1 MLILNPLGGQQ
12 VSKKNQQNWVKV
24 FLNHPVETRNGQACM
39 IGLRDAR
46 TDHLTG
52 NAERGIQQTNQLEK
66 VKEMFTAIKN
76 NFTRGYDILNNPAH
90 IFAYLGFR
98 VGF

>member
-1 MLILNPLGGQQ
+1 MTSDC
-12 VSKKNQQNWVKV
+12 VRKKPYNGDEYV
-24 FLNHPVETRNGQACM
+24 FFSDTVCIYIETRNGQACM